1 MSQDFDRRV
10 VWEVKGKETH
20 EIGLGQRD
28 GWCTDTSHVKVLFS
42 LLAGWDPIYGVWA
55 VDKKPGSARV
65 RDLELEF
72 WGAVLDVL
80 DVLVPGSD
88 LEMLPG
94 SEDSAAMELRE
105 TLWAGRDKMR
115 QLVEAKVVEAKV
127 VQAKVEPDHS
137 GVCCTAASRPCS
149 SSCGLV
155 ARCT

>member
-1 MSQDFDRRV
+1 LMSQDFDRRV
-10 VWEVKGKETH
+10 VWEVKGRETH

-28 GWCTDTSHVKVLFS
+28 GWCTRCTDTSHVKVLFS
-42 LLAGWDPIYGVWA
+42 LLAGWDPIYSVWA

-115 QLVEAKVVEAKV
+115 QLVEAKVV
-127 VQAKVEPDHS
+127 QAKVEPDQAS
-137 GVCCTAASRPCS
+137 AAPPPA
-149 SSCGLV
+149 GPAAAAV
-155 ARCT
+155 AS